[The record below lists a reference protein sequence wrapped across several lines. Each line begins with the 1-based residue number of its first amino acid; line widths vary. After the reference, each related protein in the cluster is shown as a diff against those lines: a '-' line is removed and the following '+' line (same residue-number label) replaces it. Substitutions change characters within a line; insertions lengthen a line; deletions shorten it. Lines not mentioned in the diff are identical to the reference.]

1 MSNKKIHEL
10 PELDP
15 EDFEPGN
22 DKFIIQSEGDNNKG
36 TYSST
41 ITEMINNGS
50 AELPGSTDWQWNFLD
65 EPATIAGYSFGGH
78 TIESGGTG
86 KSSAFTPKK
95 RFLNDLDVT
104 TDVDGKATGIPKTA
118 QNYLCVVCSRN
129 VAVNF
134 LAPRG
139 EIAVHNPEKTDGIF
153 YLSRN
158 ISSSLGLG
166 SLGTFY
172 VSNDKI
178 ASPIQERVICIENI
192 SWPQNRKININ
203 KGEKP
208 TYREAGKIHLSLQP
222 HSWEAYHVGYH

>member
-65 EPATIAGYSFGGH
+65 EPATIVGFQFGGTANKDH
-78 TIESGGTG
+78 PSTGGGLTA
-86 KSSAFTPKK
+86 SEI
-95 RFLNDLDVT
+95 RINDIDVT
-104 TDVDGKATGIPKTA
+104 VDKDGNATGIPKTA

-129 VAVNF
+129 VGLNF
-134 LAPRG
+134 FVPRG
-139 EIAVHNPEKTDGIF
+139 KIKIIDTKNTANNFDSPRDSYANYINATSAFTKASDIAN
-153 YLSRN
+153 
-158 ISSSLGLG
+158 
-166 SLGTFY
+166 
-172 VSNDKI
+172 
-178 ASPIQERVICIENI
+178 PIQEKMFVVENI
-192 SWPQNRKININ
+192 SFPQDRKIDIDSGKN
-203 KGEKP
+203 P
-208 TYREAGKIHLSLQP
+208 TYRDAGKINLSITPHVHLS
-222 HSWEAYHVGYH
+222 STVGHDNW